1 MSAGAPTP
9 IRVAIVDDHL
19 MVRSGLRQYFG
30 EFSDIAWVGEAAD
43 GVEALELL
51 ARTRVDVVLLDLS
64 MPRRTGLEVLPE
76 IRDRYPAT
84 RVVVLSGYPPAEF
97 EPRVT
102 QLGAVAYLHKE
113 CEPLAIITAVRVAGA
128 GRDNA
133 ANDSPG
139 S

>member
-1 MSAGAPTP
+1 MVPGTTSP

-19 MVRSGLRQYFG
+19 IVRTALRQYLG
-30 EFSDIAWVGEAAD
+30 EFSDITWVGEAAD

-64 MPRRTGLEVLPE
+64 MPRRSGLEVLPE

-84 RVVVLSGYPPAEF
+84 RVVVLSGYPATVF
-97 EPRVT
+97 EARVV

-113 CEPLAIITAVRVAGA
+113 CDPLAIITAVRLAGA
-128 GRDNA
+128 GRHNA
-133 ANDSPG
+133 ANDSAP